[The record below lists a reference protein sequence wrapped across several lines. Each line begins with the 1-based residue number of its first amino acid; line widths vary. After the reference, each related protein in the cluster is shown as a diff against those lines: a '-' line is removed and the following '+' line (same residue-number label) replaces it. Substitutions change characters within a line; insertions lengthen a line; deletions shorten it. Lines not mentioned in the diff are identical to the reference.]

1 MTTAIDDRALPTA
14 HVEQAWGCRIRR
26 YGRAHLLTA
35 GERLVAVATII
46 AKVSDFRA
54 FEHVDCLWADWTT
67 MVPQAREA
75 HVPGLLIVGWSD
87 VVRYCDVAKIGQ
99 LNLIVGQLGP
109 LVRIQ
114 AGKLSPVTEGVRW

>member
-1 MTTAIDDRALPTA
+1 MTTASDDRALPTA

-35 GERLVAVATII
+35 GERVVAVATIV
-46 AKVSDFRA
+46 AKASDYGA
-54 FEHVDCLWADWTT
+54 LESVDCLWTDWTT

-75 HVPGLLIVGWSD
+75 KVPGLLIVGWRD
-87 VVRYCDVAKIGQ
+87 VVRYCDTAKIGQ
-99 LNLIVGQLGP
+99 LNLIVGPLGP
-109 LVRIQ
+109 YVRIQ